1 MIIQIL
7 TVDRG
12 ILCIESFAINFQ
24 DEQNSMSCSHFQ
36 YL

>member
-12 ILCIESFAINFQ
+12 ILCIEPFAINFQ
-24 DEQNSMSCSHFQ
+24 DEQNSMSCNLTQS
-36 YL
+36 L